1 MITAKLGTVR
11 LMSGCGPGLGRIQ
24 ASPRSGA
31 FMADS
36 VRILS
41 QCLCSTKKLEPREGG
56 VVGAASGLELWEAAR
71 ECCIDPQHST
81 PIRLQ

>member
-1 MITAKLGTVR
+1 
-11 LMSGCGPGLGRIQ
+11 MSGCGLGSGRIQ

-36 VRILS
+36 VHIPS
-41 QCLCSTKKLEPREGG
+41 QCRWSTKKLEPREGG
-56 VVGAASGLELWEAAR
+56 VDGAASELELWEAAR

-81 PIRLQ
+81 PIRTQ